1 MKKSLAFAAAITFVC
16 AAAFCKELPK
26 EASVDSYD
34 DGSQSEVVEENS
46 ENDQNSK
53 EKKVTKIK
61 WNTRANRE
69 AAMEGDP
76 YNQKKL
82 KGNRNFG
89 ERLLNINKFTK
100 IEPFSAYLKPTLGKL
115 FVRKGHLIYREGTDI
130 AGFMMYYDSSAY
142 ALQFAKAA
150 RAVVCNAIESYYKD
164 FDEKLLDRNAKAKD
178 TRAKYGFCEGYEDF
192 GVASGMMTNYS
203 RPTVF
208 FGYVFVKKT
217 PYFIINVRKAKN
229 LAVNEKTEEG
239 SLKANVIEQTYYL
252 TKAQAKKLSVFL
264 NEDNISRMQRET
276 SMDTSAYDDDVYEDE
291 YIPAEPVPEKAAEPV
306 KEEAVKEEPA
316 KAEPV
321 KEEPAK
327 TEAEKEEP
335 AKTEPVA
342 EENGKKPEAAE

>member
-34 DGSQSEVVEENS
+34 DGSQSELVEENS
-46 ENDQNSK
+46 EDDEKTK

-61 WNTRANRE
+61 WNTKANRE

-82 KGNRNFG
+82 RGNRNFG

-150 RAVVCNAIESYYKD
+150 RATLCKAIESYYKD
-164 FDEKLLDRNAKAKD
+164 FDEKLLDRNAKAQD
-178 TRAKYGFCEGYEDF
+178 TRGKYGFCEGYEDF

-203 RPTVF
+203 RPKVF
-208 FGYVFVKKT
+208 FGYVFVKRT
-217 PYFIINVRKAKN
+217 PYFIINVRRAKN

-264 NEDNISRMQRET
+264 SEENISRMQMET
-276 SMDTSAYDDDVYEDE
+276 SLDSSVNKDDDYEDE

-306 KEEAVKEEPA
+306 KEEAVKEEP
-316 KAEPV
+316 V
-321 KEEPAK
+321 
-327 TEAEKEEP
+327 KEEP
-335 AKTEPVA
+335 AKTEPVKEELAKTEPAKTEPAA
-342 EENGKKPEAAE
+342 EENGEKREAAE